1 MSKTKFHVRK
11 GDVVRVITGEY
22 KGKEGT
28 VAAVLPVKQRVVLS
42 GIPSTRKRAIK
53 PTQTKPGG
61 LVDRAVSTHVSNVKK
76 IDKKKTDSTK
86 DSKDNSE
93 KKETAA

>member
-11 GDVVRVITGEY
+11 GDAVRVITGEY

-28 VAAVLPVKQRVVLS
+28 VSAVLPLKQRVVLS
-42 GIPSTRKRAIK
+42 GISSGRKRAVK

-76 IDKKKTDSTK
+76 IEKKKTDTPK
-86 DSKDNSE
+86 DSKNKSE
-93 KKETAA
+93 NKETAA